1 MKQVLHKEL
10 QHAYTS
16 IARLQERVESLEIR
30 KSKEGEINSRIIKNL
45 NSSVKTSSD
54 RINIIDVKLASYAYN
69 LEKLH
74 NKVK

>member
-1 MKQVLHKEL
+1 
-10 QHAYTS
+10 
-16 IARLQERVESLEIR
+16 
-30 KSKEGEINSRIIKNL
+30 L

-74 NKVK
+74 NRVK